1 MMKTIGDQK
10 SHWTLPLMEKCAV
23 TALPSDKVETAVE
36 DDIGCQLCP
45 HLRAIQQIVVQVDQD
60 LDYVIIDN
68 KNVFTNGV

>member
-10 SHWTLPLMEKCAV
+10 SRWTLPLMDECAV